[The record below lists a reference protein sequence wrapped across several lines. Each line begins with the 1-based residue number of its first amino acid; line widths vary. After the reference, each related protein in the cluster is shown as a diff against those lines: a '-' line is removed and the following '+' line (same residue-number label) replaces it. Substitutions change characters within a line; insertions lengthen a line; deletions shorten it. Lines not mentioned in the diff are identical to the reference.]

1 MRQRQQPWPTASI
14 TLIESAMSSSLIGA
28 VRGISIS
35 IFIIDMDVVEVKAT
49 AGDTHLGGNDFDNH
63 LVSIFMGEFLK
74 KHQESMRQDKRAVLR
89 VRKAFEVAKRTP
101 TSRRKATISLD
112 CL

>member
-14 TLIESAMSSSLIGA
+14 TLIESAMSSSFIGA

-35 IFIIDMDVVEVKAT
+35 IFVIDRDVVEVKAT
-49 AGDTHLGGNDFDNH
+49 AGDTHLGGDDFDNH

-74 KHQESMRQDKRAVLR
+74 EASREHEAGQTSC
-89 VRKAFEVAKRTP
+89 FEGQK
-101 TSRRKATISLD
+101 SL
-112 CL
+112 